1 MRKFKLKDFWDGINQ
16 KKWVTFLKESFF
28 RSSTGIV
35 YVIVVL
41 GAIFLGGVYFYS
53 LMSFMALITVYEIV
67 DMEFKGRPW
76 WLKLIYGSVGLI
88 LWLVLY
94 FVSLRLFL
102 IVLFLLFFIWFFIT
116 SVLFKNEED
125 VISSSYYMFF
135 FLLIYVLIG
144 FYIGIDVYRMSGGIF
159 FISVLVMVWVF
170 DVFSYV
176 GGKTMGKMKL
186 VPLIS
191 PGKTWEGFI
200 TGWLALTIVQVIMWL
215 AGIWKLEPYTLGISV
230 ILFAPILLS
239 GDLIESVVKRKAGV
253 KDSGF
258 IIPGHGGMWDRVDS
272 TIAAFYFV
280 WFLLYIQQVVN
291 NVI

>member
-1 MRKFKLKDFWDGINQ
+1 MSKFKLKDFFVSINQ
-16 KKWVTFLKESFF
+16 RNWMTFLKESFF

-144 FYIGIDVYRMSGGIF
+144 FYIGIDVYRMSGSIF

>member
-1 MRKFKLKDFWDGINQ
+1 MSKFKLKDFFVSINQ
-16 KKWVTFLKESFF
+16 RNWMTFLKESFF

-125 VISSSYYMFF
+125 VFSSSYYMFF

>member
-1 MRKFKLKDFWDGINQ
+1 MKIGRLKDFWVSINQ
-16 KKWVTFLKESFF
+16 RKLITFLKESFF
-28 RSSTGIV
+28 RSFTGIV
-35 YVIVVL
+35 YVIVIL
-41 GAIFLGGVYFYS
+41 SAIFLGGIYFYL
-53 LMSFMALITVYEIV
+53 LMSLMALITVYEIV

-76 WLKLIYGSVGLI
+76 WVRLIYGAVGLT

-94 FVSLRLFL
+94 FVSLKLFL
-102 IVLFLLFFIWFFIT
+102 IILFLLFFMWFFIT
-116 SVLFKNEED
+116 SVLLKNEED
-125 VISSSYYMFF
+125 VFSSSYYMFF

-144 FYIGIDVYRMSGGIF
+144 FYMGIDVYEISGKMF

-170 DVFSYV
+170 DVFSYI
-176 GGKTMGKMKL
+176 GGKAMGKMKL
-186 VPLIS
+186 VPLVS

-215 AGIWKLEPYTLGISV
+215 AGVWKLEPYTLGISV
-230 ILFAPILLS
+230 ILFAPVLLS

-280 WFLLYIQQVVN
+280 SILLYIQQVVN